1 MKTVTTEKVVGH
13 SFRYKTTARQHSWT
27 ADAAA
32 PKGGDTA
39 ANPVEHLMGALAEC
53 IAMTAEAIATNKGY
67 PLTHIRVTV
76 TMDEVDD
83 PAGGGKK
90 IPRFKEHLDVEG
102 PLTDAQMDGLKHA
115 MKVCTVFKIMD
126 GPKSFEPSYNLVR
139 PAPAASFGSTSDSST
154 TAATPQVVPSSGDTA
169 TVSTPAV
176 PPTTATGGGE
186 CKSW

>member
-13 SFRYKTTARQHSWT
+13 SFRYKTTARQHSWI

-53 IAMTAEAIATNKGY
+53 IAMTAESIASNKSY
-67 PLTHIRVTV
+67 PVTHIRVTV
-76 TMDEVDD
+76 TMDEIDD

-126 GPKSFEPSYNLVR
+126 GKKSFDPSYNLVR
-139 PAPAASFGSTSDSST
+139 PVPAVSSDSTAVSAMTVVASQVVSGEEESTAAPVPAA
-154 TAATPQVVPSSGDTA
+154 PRP
-169 TVSTPAV
+169 
-176 PPTTATGGGE
+176 TATGGGE
-186 CKSW
+186 CKS

>member
-53 IAMTAEAIATNKGY
+53 IAMTAEAIATNKKY
-67 PLTHIRVTV
+67 PVTHIRVTV

-139 PAPAASFGSTSDSST
+139 PVPAASSDSTSDSST
-154 TAATPQVVPSSGDTA
+154 TAAAPQVAPSGGDA
-169 TVSTPAV
+169 STVSTLAV
-176 PPTTATGGGE
+176 PPVTAAGGGE
-186 CKSW
+186 CKS